1 MKKARLAL
9 LAALFLLPGVSM
21 GQYMGFWADAF
32 HDGYK
37 TPQQVDQLIADAK
50 RAGANAL
57 FVEARVRANSLY
69 VKSLEPPVRDPG
81 YSPDFDALAD
91 VISKAHAAGI
101 QAHAWLVICPA
112 GSDAEMKA
120 DPRHILNTHGPSA
133 AGRDNWMALDN
144 TGKAFDGSNYS
155 LDPGHP
161 DAAAYIADVVEHVA
175 ENYAVDGIHFDYVR
189 YAGNTWG
196 YNPVSIERFNRLN
209 LKTGTAAPADA
220 AWSEFRRQQVTALVR
235 QMYLRA
241 VKFRRDI
248 KVSAALIAWGDA
260 PATAADWTRSSA
272 YSGVMQD
279 WVAWLKE
286 GILDLGIP
294 MNYDREHDAS
304 QKRWFDNWLRFEREN
319 QGRRFI
325 LVGPAAYLNSP
336 ENTLAQARRVWD
348 TPVGATRLGGVVFYS
363 YACTNWSVCGTG
375 GSPPVSNN
383 EFYNTLQIMRLLLGV
398 SFSPPD
404 LPWKT
409 AAANGHILGEV
420 RIGSETRSPLADGL
434 ALTLTNPATTLKG
447 AVDSTGAFG
456 FVEVPP
462 GTYSL
467 TAYRGS
473 TAVVSSSDIVVRAG
487 EVTSL
492 SLQPTAIALAAV
504 TPSPNAGGI
513 TNAANYSGA
522 VLTPGSLLSIY
533 GSGLAD
539 TTAKADKLPLPADLA
554 GTQVL
559 INGAIAP
566 LLYVSPLQI
575 NAQAPFGL
583 EGAEATVVVRR
594 WGLESATVR
603 VPIAEAGPGLFAP
616 VTKLDYSLVSPANP
630 LARSGIAVLW
640 GTGFGEVTPRVAA
653 GAAAPAAGAA
663 TVARAEVTV
672 GGRPAR
678 VLYCGLAPGF
688 AGLYQINIEIP
699 PDAPLGNM
707 APVQVI
713 VAGRGSN
720 NAFVSI
726 R

>member
-9 LAALFLLPGVSM
+9 LALLLLPCVSV
-21 GQYMGFWADAF
+21 GQYVGFWADAF

-37 TPQQVDQLIADAK
+37 TPQQVDQLIADAR

-57 FVEARVRANSLY
+57 FVEVRLRANSFYL
-69 VKSLEPPVRDPG
+69 KSLEPPVRDPG

-91 VISKAHAAGI
+91 VVSKAHAAGI
-101 QAHAWLVICPA
+101 EAHTWLVICPA
-112 GSDAEMKA
+112 GSDTEMKA

-133 AGRDNWMALDN
+133 AGRDNWIALDN

-161 DAAAYIADVVEHVA
+161 DAAAYIADVVEHLV

-196 YNPVSIERFNRLN
+196 YNPVSVERFNRLS
-209 LKTGTAAPADA
+209 LKTGAPAPADT
-220 AWSEFRRQQVTALVR
+220 AWGEFRRQQVTALMR
-235 QMYLRA
+235 KMYLRA
-241 VKFRRDI
+241 VKFRPDI

-260 PATAADWTRSSA
+260 PATAAGWPGSSA

-304 QKRWFDNWLRFEREN
+304 QKRWFDNWLTFEREN
-319 QGRRFI
+319 QGRRMI
-325 LVGPAAYLNSP
+325 LPGPAIYLNSV
-336 ENTLAQARRVWD
+336 ENSLAQAQRVLA
-348 TPVGATRLGGVVFYS
+348 TPQGTKPFGGVVFYS
-363 YACTNWSVCGTG
+363 YACTNWSQCGTG
-375 GSPPVSNN
+375 GSPPLANR
-383 EFYNTLQIMRLLLGV
+383 EFYARAGDFFAALGPAATPV
-398 SFSPPD
+398 
-404 LPWKT
+404 LPWKVG
-409 AAANGHILGEV
+409 NPSGHVLGEIRV
-420 RIGSETRSPLADGL
+420 EGQARSPLADGISMVL
-434 ALTLTNPATTLKG
+434 AAGQARLTATVDGTGTFGLVEVAPGSHALIGYRGATVVLPATDVT
-447 AVDSTGAFG
+447 
-456 FVEVPP
+456 
-462 GTYSL
+462 
-467 TAYRGS
+467 
-473 TAVVSSSDIVVRAG
+473 VRAG
-487 EVTSL
+487 EVSAVSL
-492 SLQPTAIALAAV
+492 SLTASAAAAA
-504 TPSPNAGGI
+504 TPAPSQGGV

-522 VLTPGSLLSIY
+522 VLTPGSLLSIF

-539 TTAKADKLPLPADLA
+539 ATAKADKLPLPADLA

-575 NAQAPFGL
+575 DAQAPFGL

-594 WGLESATVR
+594 WGLQSAIMR

-616 VTKLDYSLVSPANP
+616 VAKLDHSLVSPANP
-630 LARSGIAVLW
+630 LARGGVVVLW
-640 GTGFGEVTPRVAA
+640 GTGFGEVMPKVAA

-699 PDAPLGNM
+699 ADAPAGDVL
-707 APVQVI
+707 PVQVI
-713 VAGRGSN
+713 MAGRGSN
-720 NAFVSI
+720 HAFVSI

>member
-1 MKKARLAL
+1 MKKARFTL
-9 LAALFLLPGVSM
+9 LAALFLLPCVSM

-37 TPQQVDQLIADAK
+37 TPQQVDQLIADAR
-50 RAGANAL
+50 RAGANVL

-69 VKSLEPPVRDPG
+69 VKSLEPPFRDPG
-81 YSPDFDALAD
+81 YSPDFDALAE

-101 QAHAWLVICPA
+101 EAHAWLVICPA

-133 AGRDNWMALDN
+133 AGRDNWIALDN

-161 DAAAYIADVVEHVA
+161 DAAAYIADVVEHLVQ
-175 ENYAVDGIHFDYVR
+175 NYAVDGIHFDYVR

-196 YNPVSIERFNRLN
+196 YNPVSVERFNRLN

-241 VKFRRDI
+241 VKFRREI

-260 PATAADWTRSSA
+260 PATAADWTKSSA

-319 QGRRFI
+319 QGRRMI
-325 LVGPAAYLNSP
+325 LPGPAIYLNST
-336 ENTLAQARRVWD
+336 ENSLAQAQRVLAS
-348 TPVGATRLGGVVFYS
+348 PQGAKPFGGVVFYS
-363 YACTNWSVCGTG
+363 YACTNWSQCGTG
-375 GSPPVSNN
+375 GSPPLANN
-383 EFYNTLQIMRLLLGV
+383 EFYARAGDFFAALGPAATPV
-398 SFSPPD
+398 
-404 LPWKT
+404 LPWKVGNP
-409 AAANGHILGEV
+409 NGHVLGEIRV
-420 RIGSETRSPLADGL
+420 DGQARSPLADGISTV
-434 ALTLTNPATTLKG
+434 LTAGQARQTAT
-447 AVDSTGAFG
+447 VDGTGSFG
-456 FVEVPP
+456 FVEVAP
-462 GTYSL
+462 GSYTL
-467 TAYRGS
+467 TGYRGV
-473 TAVVSSSDIVVRAG
+473 TVVLPATDVIVRAG
-487 EVTSL
+487 EVSAV
-492 SLQPTAIALAAV
+492 SLQLTASVAAAA
-504 TPSPNAGGI
+504 TPAPSQSGV

-616 VTKLDYSLVSPANP
+616 VAKLDYSLVSPANP
-630 LARSGIAVLW
+630 LARGGIAVLW
-640 GTGFGEVTPRVAA
+640 GTGLGEVTPRVAA

-699 PDAPLGNM
+699 ADAPLGDM
-707 APVQVI
+707 LPVQVI

>member
-9 LAALFLLPGVSM
+9 LAALFLLPAVSM
-21 GQYMGFWADAF
+21 GQYLGFWADGF

-57 FVEARVRANSLY
+57 FVEVRLRGNSFYL
-69 VKSLEPPVRDPG
+69 KSLEPPVRDPG

-91 VISKAHAAGI
+91 VISKAHTAGI
-101 QAHAWLVICPA
+101 EAHAWLVICPA

-161 DAAAYIADVVEHVA
+161 DAAAYIADVVEHLV

-196 YNPVSIERFNRLN
+196 YNPVSVERFNRLN

-220 AWSEFRRQQVTALVR
+220 AWSEFRRQQVTAMVR
-235 QMYLRA
+235 KMYLRA

-260 PATAADWTRSSA
+260 PAVAADWTRSSA

-279 WVAWLKE
+279 WAAWLKE

-294 MNYDREHDAS
+294 MNYDREHDAN
-304 QKRWFDNWLRFEREN
+304 QKRWFDNWLRFERDN
-319 QGRRFI
+319 QGRRMI
-325 LVGPAAYLNSP
+325 LPGPAIYLNSV
-336 ENTLAQARRVWD
+336 ENSLAQAQRVLA
-348 TPVGATRLGGVVFYS
+348 TPQGAKPFGGVVFYS
-363 YACTNWSVCGTG
+363 YACTNWSQCGTG
-375 GSPPVSNN
+375 GSPPLANS
-383 EFYNTLQIMRLLLGV
+383 EFYARAGDFFASLGPAATPLLA
-398 SFSPPD
+398 
-404 LPWKT
+404 WKVGNP
-409 AAANGHILGEV
+409 NGHVLGEIRV
-420 RIGSETRSPLADGL
+420 DGQARSPLADGISMVL
-434 ALTLTNPATTLKG
+434 AAGQARLTATVDGTGTFGFIEVAPGSYALIGYRGATVVLPATD
-447 AVDSTGAFG
+447 V
-456 FVEVPP
+456 
-462 GTYSL
+462 
-467 TAYRGS
+467 
-473 TAVVSSSDIVVRAG
+473 IVRAG
-487 EVTSL
+487 EVSAV
-492 SLQPTAIALAAV
+492 SLQLTAAV
-504 TPSPNAGGI
+504 AAAATPAPSQGGI

-522 VLTPGSLLSIY
+522 VLTPGSLLSIF

-539 TTAKADKLPLPADLA
+539 STAKADKLPLPADLA

-559 INGAIAP
+559 ISGAIAP

-575 NAQAPFGL
+575 DAQAPFGL

-594 WGLESATVR
+594 WGLESAAVR

-616 VTKLDYSLVSPANP
+616 VAKLDYSLVSPANP
-630 LARSGIAVLW
+630 LAQGGIAVLW
-640 GTGFGEVTPRVAA
+640 GTGFGEVTPKLAA

-699 PDAPLGNM
+699 ADAPAGDML
-707 APVQVI
+707 PVQVI
-713 VAGRGSN
+713 MAGRGSN
-720 NAFVSI
+720 HAFVSI

>member
-294 MNYDREHDAS
+294 MNYDREHDA
-304 QKRWFDNWLRFEREN
+304 N
-319 QGRRFI
+319 Q
-325 LVGPAAYLNSP
+325 
-336 ENTLAQARRVWD
+336 
-348 TPVGATRLGGVVFYS
+348 
-363 YACTNWSVCGTG
+363 
-375 GSPPVSNN
+375 
-383 EFYNTLQIMRLLLGV
+383 
-398 SFSPPD
+398 
-404 LPWKT
+404 
-409 AAANGHILGEV
+409 
-420 RIGSETRSPLADGL
+420 
-434 ALTLTNPATTLKG
+434 
-447 AVDSTGAFG
+447 
-456 FVEVPP
+456 
-462 GTYSL
+462 
-467 TAYRGS
+467 
-473 TAVVSSSDIVVRAG
+473 
-487 EVTSL
+487 
-492 SLQPTAIALAAV
+492 
-504 TPSPNAGGI
+504 
-513 TNAANYSGA
+513 
-522 VLTPGSLLSIY
+522 
-533 GSGLAD
+533 
-539 TTAKADKLPLPADLA
+539 
-554 GTQVL
+554 
-559 INGAIAP
+559 
-566 LLYVSPLQI
+566 
-575 NAQAPFGL
+575 
-583 EGAEATVVVRR
+583 
-594 WGLESATVR
+594 
-603 VPIAEAGPGLFAP
+603 
-616 VTKLDYSLVSPANP
+616 
-630 LARSGIAVLW
+630 
-640 GTGFGEVTPRVAA
+640 
-653 GAAAPAAGAA
+653 
-663 TVARAEVTV
+663 
-672 GGRPAR
+672 
-678 VLYCGLAPGF
+678 
-688 AGLYQINIEIP
+688 
-699 PDAPLGNM
+699 
-707 APVQVI
+707 
-713 VAGRGSN
+713 
-720 NAFVSI
+720 
-726 R
+726 

>member
-1 MKKARLAL
+1 MKKARFTL
-9 LAALFLLPGVSM
+9 LAALFLLPAVSM
-21 GQYMGFWADAF
+21 GQYMGFWADGF

-37 TPQQVDQLIADAK
+37 TAQQVDQLIADAK

-69 VKSLEPPVRDPG
+69 LKSLEPPFRDPG

-101 QAHAWLVICPA
+101 EVHAWLVICPA

-133 AGRDNWMALDN
+133 TGRDNWIALDN

-161 DAAAYIADVVEHVA
+161 DAAAYIADVVEYLV

-196 YNPVSIERFNRLN
+196 YNPVSVERFNRLN

-235 QMYLRA
+235 KMYLRA
-241 VKFRRDI
+241 AKFRRDI

-294 MNYDREHDAS
+294 MNYDREHDAN

-319 QGRRFI
+319 QGRRMI
-325 LVGPAAYLNSP
+325 LPGPAIYLNSA
-336 ENTLAQARRVWD
+336 ENSLAQAQRVLAS
-348 TPVGATRLGGVVFYS
+348 PQGAKPFGGVVFYS
-363 YACTNWSVCGTG
+363 YACTNWSQCGTG
-375 GSPPVSNN
+375 GSPPLANG
-383 EFYNTLQIMRLLLGV
+383 EFYARAGDFFAAM
-398 SFSPPD
+398 SPAATPV
-404 LPWKT
+404 LPWKVGNP
-409 AAANGHILGEV
+409 NGHVLGEIRV
-420 RIGSETRSPLADGL
+420 DGQARSPLADGISTV
-434 ALTLTNPATTLKG
+434 LTAGQARQTATVDGTGTFGFIEAAAGSYKLTGYRGVTVVLPATD
-447 AVDSTGAFG
+447 V
-456 FVEVPP
+456 
-462 GTYSL
+462 
-467 TAYRGS
+467 
-473 TAVVSSSDIVVRAG
+473 IVRAG
-487 EVTSL
+487 EVSAV
-492 SLQPTAIALAAV
+492 SLQLTASVAAAA
-504 TPSPNAGGI
+504 TPAPSQSGV

-559 INGAIAP
+559 INSAIAP

-594 WGLESATVR
+594 WGLESAVVR

-616 VTKLDYSLVSPANP
+616 VAKLDYSLVSPANP
-630 LARSGIAVLW
+630 LARGGIAVLW
-640 GTGFGEVTPRVAA
+640 GTGFGEVTPKVAA
-653 GAAAPAAGAA
+653 GAAAPVAGAA

-699 PDAPLGNM
+699 ADAPLGDM

>member
-1 MKKARLAL
+1 MKKARFTS
-9 LAALFLLPGVSM
+9 LAALFLLPGVLM
-21 GQYMGFWADAF
+21 GQYLGFWADAF

-57 FVEARVRANSLY
+57 FLEARVRANSLY
-69 VKSLEPPVRDPG
+69 LKSLEPPFRDPG

-101 QAHAWLVICPA
+101 EAHAWLVICPA

-133 AGRDNWMALDN
+133 AGRENWMALDN

-161 DAAAYIADVVEHVA
+161 DAAAYIADVVEHLVQ
-175 ENYAVDGIHFDYVR
+175 NYAVDGIHFDYVR

-196 YNPVSIERFNRLN
+196 YNPVSVERFNRLN
-209 LKTGTAAPADA
+209 LKTGTASPADA

-235 QMYLRA
+235 KMYLRA

-319 QGRRFI
+319 QGRRMI
-325 LVGPAAYLNSP
+325 LPGPAIYLNST
-336 ENTLAQARRVWD
+336 ENSLAQAQRVLAS
-348 TPVGATRLGGVVFYS
+348 PQGAKPFGGVVFYS
-363 YACTNWSVCGTG
+363 YACTNWSQCGTG
-375 GSPPVSNN
+375 GSPPLANS
-383 EFYNTLQIMRLLLGV
+383 EFYARAGDFFAAMGPAATPV
-398 SFSPPD
+398 
-404 LPWKT
+404 LPWKVGNP
-409 AAANGHILGEV
+409 NGHVLGEIRV
-420 RIGSETRSPLADGL
+420 DGQARSPLADGISTV
-434 ALTLTNPATTLKG
+434 LTAGQARQTAT
-447 AVDSTGAFG
+447 VDGTGSFG
-456 FVEVPP
+456 FVEVAP
-462 GTYSL
+462 GSYTL
-467 TAYRGS
+467 TGYRGV
-473 TAVVSSSDIVVRAG
+473 TVVLPATDVIVRAG
-487 EVTSL
+487 EVSAV
-492 SLQPTAIALAAV
+492 SLQLTASVAAAA
-504 TPSPNAGGI
+504 TPAPSQSGV

-616 VTKLDYSLVSPANP
+616 VAKLDYSPVSPANP
-630 LARSGIAVLW
+630 LARGGIAVLW
-640 GTGFGEVTPRVAA
+640 GTGFGEVTPKVAA
-653 GAAAPAAGAA
+653 GAAAPAAGAT

-688 AGLYQINIEIP
+688 AGLYQINVEIP
-699 PDAPLGNM
+699 ADAPLGDM
-707 APVQVI
+707 TPVQAI
-713 VAGRGSN
+713 MAGRGSN